1 MVPVVPVRMPD
12 VGAGV
17 EHRRE
22 QEGAVLHPRVPNPG
36 SVDDVMQRFGL
47 VDRVS
52 VDQHIRMHVRLAGIP

>member
-1 MVPVVPVRMPD
+1 MHI
-12 VGAGV
+12 AKV
-17 EHRRE
+17 ESNAALDILLETQRE
-22 QEGAVLHPRVPNPG
+22 LSRPG